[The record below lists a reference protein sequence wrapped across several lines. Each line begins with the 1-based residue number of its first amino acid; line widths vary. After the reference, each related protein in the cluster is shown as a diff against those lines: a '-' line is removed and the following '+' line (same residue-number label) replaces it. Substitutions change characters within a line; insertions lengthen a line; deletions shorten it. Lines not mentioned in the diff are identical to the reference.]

1 VEEELSRQLEQT
13 GEEYTGL
20 YSLFQEKGDRAVDIF
35 HHAEAEN
42 YHLPLPEEV
51 YDEVDDQGLVPSLMH
66 QGEFESIVNFLSR
79 AEVLPTW
86 NDSRPFRI
94 LMDEV
99 DEDLLATAYE
109 EVSGEQY
116 SFPEYID
123 TDSVEAELPEYLRS

>member
-1 VEEELSRQLEQT
+1 MEEKLSDRLEQT
-13 GEEYTGL
+13 GEEYAGL
-20 YSLFQEKGDRAVDIF
+20 YSLFQEKGGRAVDVF
-35 HHAEAEN
+35 HHADPEN

-51 YDEVDDQGLVPSLMH
+51 YDQVDNQNLLPPFLH

-94 LMDEV
+94 LIDEV

-109 EVSGEQY
+109 KVSGEQY
-116 SFPEYID
+116 NFPEDIE
-123 TDSVEAELPEYLRS
+123 TVEVEELPEYLRS